1 MSKLALITGITGQ
14 DGSYLAELLLDKDY
28 KVFGIVR
35 RTSGVFNSDKINH
48 IKDKIK
54 LFYGDLSDSFS
65 LLNIINQITKSNK
78 DYQVLEIYNLAAQ
91 SHVKVSFENPEYT
104 TLIDALGTL
113 KILEIIKNDEEYI
126 KKVKFYQAG
135 TSEMYG
141 SVLQI
146 PQTEETPFNP
156 QSPYACAKVY
166 SHFIVKNYRNA
177 YNIFACNGIL
187 FNHESP
193 RRGDNFVTKKI
204 VNSVKKI
211 NEDLNS
217 SIENNHIL
225 ELGNLDAKRDWGHAK
240 DYVYG
245 MWLMLQ
251 QKKSDDYV
259 LATNNTISVRKF
271 VEKCFEK
278 IDIKINWKGKEEEE
292 IGINNKTG
300 KILVK
305 VNSKYFRPCEVKY
318 LLGDAQKAIKK
329 LDWTREYDTID
340 KLINSMFYE
349 L

>member
-14 DGSYLAELLLDKDY
+14 DGSYLAELLLSKDY

-35 RTSGVFNSDKINH
+35 RTSGVFNSEKINH

-126 KKVKFYQAG
+126 KKIKFYQAG

-166 SHFIVKNYRNA
+166 SHYIVKNYRNA

-204 VNSVKKI
+204 INSVKKI
-211 NEDLNS
+211 NANFNTKG
-217 SIENNHIL
+217 ENNYML
-225 ELGNLDAKRDWGHAK
+225 EIVLLVAK
-240 DYVYG
+240 
-245 MWLMLQ
+245 
-251 QKKSDDYV
+251 
-259 LATNNTISVRKF
+259 T
-271 VEKCFEK
+271 
-278 IDIKINWKGKEEEE
+278 
-292 IGINNKTG
+292 
-300 KILVK
+300 
-305 VNSKYFRPCEVKY
+305 
-318 LLGDAQKAIKK
+318 
-329 LDWTREYDTID
+329 
-340 KLINSMFYE
+340 
-349 L
+349 